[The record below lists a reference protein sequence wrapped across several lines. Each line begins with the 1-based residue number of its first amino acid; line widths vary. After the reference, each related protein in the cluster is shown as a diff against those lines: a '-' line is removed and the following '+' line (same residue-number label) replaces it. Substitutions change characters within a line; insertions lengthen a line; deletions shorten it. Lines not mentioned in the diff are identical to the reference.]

1 MLLNRRTMGLSL
13 AALVASPVRA
23 MIATGGGCGGPID
36 PWWNLTAASPEV
48 NQIMAGRVRRLHPEG
63 IINPTREQVES
74 HVRSI
79 FPQVIEQGFA
89 QMSPGAMAQFMRDTS
104 DRELAYMAAN
114 YRADLDAQSSV
125 GRLLPVVATLCDSAA
140 LTRWSAAFGT
150 MPVYEALAR
159 FSPGKLPTFERSA
172 ASRLVAVPPLNQ
184 TFQPNIDMTIGRIY
198 QGFRTAPIG
207 ASSVAASIYQTSAYA
222 GAYLTAAY
230 AGGYA
235 LGTYV
240 IAPLIQTFA
249 PALWDG
255 IGKAVY
261 DFANKLEGLT
271 GIPISQGQKEVSY
284 DFGLAS
290 LSSTFEQTGGDYGA
304 VAEWSAA
311 AGYGG
316 GGC

>member
-63 IINPTREQVES
+63 IANATREQVEA

-89 QMSPGAMAQFMRDTS
+89 QMSPDTMAQFMRDTS
-104 DRELAYMAAN
+104 DQELANLAAN
-114 YRADLDAQSSV
+114 YNDDLNLQSRM
-125 GRLLPVVATLCDSAA
+125 GRLLPVVVTLAQGDT
-140 LTRWSAAFGT
+140 LTRFSAAFGT
-150 MPVYEALAR
+150 APVYESLAR
-159 FSPGKLPTFERSA
+159 FAPDKLSMFERRAGSRVVA
-172 ASRLVAVPPLNQ
+172 APPLNQ
-184 TFQPNIDMTIGRIY
+184 EFKPNIEMTILRIY
-198 QGFRTAPIG
+198 EGFRVAPIG
-207 ASSVAASIYQTSAYA
+207 ASGIAASIFQTASYA
-222 GAYLTAAY
+222 AINLSAAY
-230 AGGYA
+230 GFGYGFGA
-235 LGTYV
+235 LV
-240 IAPLIQTFA
+240 VAPLIQNFA
-249 PALWDG
+249 PSLWDA
-255 IGKAVY
+255 IGGTVY
-261 DFANKLEGLT
+261 EMGNRLEGLT
-271 GIPISQGQKEVSY
+271 GIPISQAQKEISY
-284 DFGLAS
+284 DFGLSS

-304 VAEWSAA
+304 VAEWSIA